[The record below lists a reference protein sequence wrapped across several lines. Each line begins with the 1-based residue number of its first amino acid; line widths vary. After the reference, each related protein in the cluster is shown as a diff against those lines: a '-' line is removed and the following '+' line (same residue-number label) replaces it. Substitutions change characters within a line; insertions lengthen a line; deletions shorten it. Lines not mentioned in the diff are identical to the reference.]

1 MTLLGLKTG
10 DSLYDPLFFNLKKET
25 YDSEFLEI
33 LWAEGVYQGQ
43 LCWQNISPEKAILT
57 PPRKISSSLS

>member
-1 MTLLGLKTG
+1 MTLLGLKAG

-33 LWAEGVYQGQ
+33 L
-43 LCWQNISPEKAILT
+43 
-57 PPRKISSSLS
+57 